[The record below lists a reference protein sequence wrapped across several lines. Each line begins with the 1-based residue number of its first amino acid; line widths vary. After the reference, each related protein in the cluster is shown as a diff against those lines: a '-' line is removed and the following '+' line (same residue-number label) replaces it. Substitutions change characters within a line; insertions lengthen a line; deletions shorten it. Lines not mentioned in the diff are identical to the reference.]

1 MTKLLQLKMGW
12 TSPSTSGSSPV
23 PACPKPE
30 MLPGH
35 KMWAATRPPTAKT
48 THPLLH
54 TQDLLKGMT
63 AAHQEGLPKE
73 TNFKEDYPDRG
84 SALHL
89 NKIRGRIYT
98 PAGLP
103 ARFGL
108 RPCRHVK

>member
-1 MTKLLQLKMGW
+1 MGAVA
-12 TSPSTSGSSPV
+12 TEDGVDVSQHLGVFAGARMPT
-23 PACPKPE
+23 PE
-30 MLPGH
+30 IQFGH
-35 KMWAATRPPTAKT
+35 KKWAATWPPTAKT

-63 AAHQEGLPKE
+63 AAHQEGLPKR
-73 TNFKEDYPDRG
+73 NQLQRDYPDRG

-103 ARFGL
+103 ADLAFG
-108 RPCRHVK
+108 PAIT